1 MLDPMTVTP
10 PPDAGDA
17 PRDPWFRRRP
27 ALALA
32 VAVLLYAAVL
42 AFRLLE
48 GTPSDAYSML
58 YGLPVALI
66 AIAFGLRAGS
76 LAGVVAVGLIVLW
89 AQIDGVSI
97 TAIGWTARAVPLLLL
112 GALLGQATDQ
122 ARRAEAQRREL
133 EAAALLHREA
143 IEINDSLIQG
153 MAAAKWSLES
163 GQVEAGLRILEGTIT
178 QAQELVSRLISRAG
192 MGDRTE
198 AVDDGRSRSVGPRA

>member
-1 MLDPMTVTP
+1 MLVPMTVTP
-10 PPDAGDA
+10 PPDAGHA
-17 PRDPWFRRRP
+17 PGDPWFRRRP

-32 VAVLLYAAVL
+32 VAVVLYAVVL
-42 AFRLLE
+42 VFRLLE
-48 GTPSDAYSML
+48 GTPGDAYSML

-66 AIAFGLRAGS
+66 AISFGLRAGS
-76 LAGVVAVGLIVLW
+76 VAGLVAVGLIALW
-89 AQIDGVSI
+89 AEVDGVSL

-122 ARRAEAQRREL
+122 ARRAEDRRREL

-163 GQVEAGLRILEGTIT
+163 GQVEAGLRILEGTIA

-192 MGDRTE
+192 MGDRAE
-198 AVDDGRSRSVGPRA
+198 VVGDGRSRRVGPQA